1 MGLCP
6 NLKLQYKLSRVAKKK
21 AREVVEIQGARKFER
36 LSYCAPLPGIGSAT
50 LRGYEA
56 LESRMSTMNQI
67 MEALRDGDD
76 NMIGVW
82 GMGGVGK
89 TTLVEQVA
97 KHAKDYKL
105 FNEVVMASIF
115 QNPNLRKFK
124 DNWQTC

>member
-1 MGLCP
+1 M
-6 NLKLQYKLSRVAKKK
+6 
-21 AREVVEIQGARKFER
+21 
-36 LSYCAPLPGIGSAT
+36 SYCAPLPGIGSAT

-56 LESRMSTMNQI
+56 LESRMSTLNQI
-67 MEALRDGDD
+67 MKALRDGDD